1 MIVHNKNVRKIYD
14 DKNRWKMKRLGISV
28 VGCMMIISCAGQRPA
43 NIGIHNGRLTDC
55 PSKPNC
61 VSSQA
66 ADEDHAVAPLRYQGE
81 KVAAFK
87 RLKKIMELSERST
100 IVAESENYLHIECKS
115 AIMGFVDDVEFYFPK
130 EKVIHVRSASRLGYF
145 DLGVNR
151 KRVEQIRKLF
161 AAELDDVQE

>member
-1 MIVHNKNVRKIYD
+1 
-14 DKNRWKMKRLGISV
+14 MKRLGVSV
-28 VGCMMIISCAGQRPA
+28 IGCMMIFSCAGQRPS
-43 NIGIHNGRLTDC
+43 NIGIHNGRLGVC

-66 ADEDHAVAPLRYQGE
+66 ADEDHAVAPLRYQGG
-81 KVAAFK
+81 KKAAFK
-87 RLKKIMELSERST
+87 RLKKIVESLERST
-100 IVAESENYLHIECKS
+100 IVAESDNYLHIEFKS

-130 EKVIHVRSASRLGYF
+130 EKVIHVRSASRLGYS

-161 AAELDDVQE
+161 SAELDDVQE